1 MSASSSFKVRYLIRA
16 LKKKYG
22 TIAWWP
28 GDCDE
33 VMIGA
38 ILTQQT
44 RWENVRS
51 ALDELRRKNLCTLT
65 AIRFADV
72 RILEDAIRCTGF
84 YRIKAKRL
92 KNLAVFAEETCGGVE
107 RMAKMPT
114 SELREGLLSV
124 HGIGEETADSILCY
138 GFSRPSFVID
148 AYTDRIMQCIGVTE
162 PRNQLKLLFESV
174 LPDTDEACRQ
184 THAHIVEYAKE
195 FCIKKRCD
203 SCILVNSS
211 G

>member
-1 MSASSSFKVRYLIRA
+1 MSASSSFKVRHLVRT
-16 LKKKYG
+16 LEKKYG
-22 TIAWWP
+22 KIPWWP
-28 GDCDE
+28 GDCEE

-44 RWENVRS
+44 RWENVRK
-51 ALDELRRKNLCTLT
+51 ALDELQRKDLCTLS
-65 AIRFADV
+65 AIRHADP
-72 RILEDAIRCTGF
+72 RTLEDAIRCTGF
-84 YRIKAKRL
+84 YRMKARKL
-92 KNLAVFAEETCGGVE
+92 KGLSVFVEVTCGGVE
-107 RMAKMPT
+107 RMAAMPT
-114 SELREGLLSV
+114 PALREALLSV

-148 AYTDRIMQCIGVTE
+148 AYTDRIMRCVGVTE
-162 PRNQLKLLFESV
+162 PRNRLKVLFEGM
-174 LPDTDEACRQ
+174 LPKTDEACRQ